1 MINVSINAEEFTKK
15 IVESFSLNLKETYR
29 DIGLIFMDAIS
40 QQFETEGRYFDSV
53 GWKPLA
59 PSTILERQRL
69 GFFPINILRRRAGDA
84 GLLGSINLSFDSDG
98 VVIGTNVHYAKYLQ
112 EGTSKMPARPFF
124 PTGSIPQVLM
134 DDIAYIVSQNLL
146 N

>member
-1 MINVSINAEEFTKK
+1 MINISINAEEFTKK
-15 IVESFSLNLKETYR
+15 IVESFSFDLKETYR

-40 QQFETEGRYFDSV
+40 QQFETEGRNFDSV

-59 PSTILERQRL
+59 ASTIKERQRL

-124 PTGSIPQVLM
+124 PTGNIPQVML
-134 DDIAYIVSQNLL
+134 DDIANIVGL
-146 N
+146 NFSN